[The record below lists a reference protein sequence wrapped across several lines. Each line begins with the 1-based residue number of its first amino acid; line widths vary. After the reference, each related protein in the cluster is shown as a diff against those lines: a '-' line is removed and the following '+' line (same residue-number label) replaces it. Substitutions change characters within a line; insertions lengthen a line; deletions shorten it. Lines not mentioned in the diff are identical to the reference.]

1 MDEGCAHE
9 HVAQLNLLLPL
20 DSQNIP
26 SGPVIQVIWALMNQ
40 RLDPTAKV
48 SWTCESDDGLKVR

>member
-9 HVAQLNLLLPL
+9 PVAQFEFTIAVRQPKH
-20 DSQNIP
+20 P

-40 RLDPTAKV
+40 RLDITAKV